1 MKATSVPLAER
12 QGGEEEKVEEA
23 VVCTL
28 GSDVNGA

>member
-1 MKATSVPLAER
+1 MTAAGVPLAEC